1 MRPHLLATCLLFA
14 ACQSTDGSDARHDVA
29 MNTTDPS
36 IVNVDN
42 FKRVESDLYFG
53 KYVAQSGLGEFVH
66 ARQPADVHHQDVI
79 RMNRDTLYSAAIVD
93 LAASPASVVVP
104 DAGDRYLSL
113 HVIDEDHYMPAVIY
127 EPGRH
132 HFTMDAVGTR
142 YVLFLVRTFVDPND
156 PEDLAE
162 VHALQ
167 DRLAVEQ
174 SATGEFDVP
183 QWDTEKAARLRG
195 ALNAVAEANSGI
207 DSRRMFGPRGAVD
220 PVQHLLGTATGW
232 GGLPRQDATY
242 EGVVPERNDGTTT
255 YELTLRDVPVDGFWS
270 VSVYNKDGYFEP
282 NDLGVYSLNN
292 VTAEH
297 DADGT
302 YTIRFGNC
310 DGTKTNC
317 IPISPGWS
325 YVVRLYQPRAEI
337 LDGTWK
343 LPQPIQ
349 K

>member
-1 MRPHLLATCLLFA
+1 MTKHLLAISILLA
-14 ACQSTDGSDARHDVA
+14 ACQSTAGTHAHPDAA

-36 IVNVDN
+36 VVNVDN

-53 KYVAQSGLGEFVH
+53 KYVAQSGLGKFVH
-66 ARQPADVHHQDVI
+66 ARQPADVKHQDVI

-93 LAASPASVVVP
+93 LAASPATVVIP

-113 HVIDEDHYMPAVIY
+113 HVIDEDHYMPTVIY

-132 HFTMDAVGTR
+132 EFTMDGVGTR

-156 PEDLAE
+156 PHDLVE

-183 QWDTEKAARLRG
+183 QWDTDKAAQLRG
-195 ALNAVAEANSGI
+195 ALNALAEANGGI

-232 GGLPRQDATY
+232 GGLPREDATY
-242 EGVVPERNDGTTT
+242 EGVVPEHNDGKTT

-270 VSVYNKDGYFEP
+270 VSVYNQDGFFEP

-292 VTAEH
+292 VTAKRS
-297 DADGT
+297 ADGS
-302 YTIRFGNC
+302 YTIHFGDC
-310 DGTKTNC
+310 DGSTPNC
-317 IPISPGWS
+317 IPISPGWG

-337 LDGTWK
+337 LAGSWK
-343 LPQPIQ
+343 LPAPVQR
-349 K
+349 